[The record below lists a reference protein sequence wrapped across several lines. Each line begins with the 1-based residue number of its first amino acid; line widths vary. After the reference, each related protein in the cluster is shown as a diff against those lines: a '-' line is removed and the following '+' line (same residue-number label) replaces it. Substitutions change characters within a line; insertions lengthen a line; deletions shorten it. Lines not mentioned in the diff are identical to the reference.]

1 MTSLETE
8 LVREVAHLETSR
20 AALKAMRE
28 RTEALT
34 RSDVAGD
41 EFSAEALARAL
52 ARRMESLL
60 DDGTTPLFFGRL
72 DFDGEP
78 YAGETFHVGRRH
90 ITDAAGDPLV
100 VDWRAPVSTAF
111 YRAGAHDPRG
121 VRQRRRFG
129 FSGGRLT
136 SFEDE
141 HLIAG
146 EESGLGSRLLTEE
159 IERPRVGPM
168 RDIVATIQP
177 DQDVLVRADLET
189 SLCVQGAPGTGKTAV
204 GLHRAAYLLYAYR
217 ERLSRAGVLV
227 VGPNAAFLRYIA
239 EVLPALG
246 EIDVSQRTVA
256 DLVARVPVKAE
267 DTPEA
272 LAVKGDARMAAVLA
286 ASLAGALR
294 EPDAPLVHA
303 EPGARLRLGPGEL
316 GEIVAEARS
325 SYLGGV
331 PYSTA
336 RERVAHRVAERF
348 RRQVERRGGTP
359 TDAWVTRVARSR
371 GMKTWLESVW
381 PAADPSAMV
390 ARLLGDRSLLERAA
404 ADVLTPAEQDTIA
417 WPSVPRR
424 PRWTA
429 ADAVLIDEA
438 AGLLERVPG
447 FGHVIVDEAQDLT
460 PMQARAIARR
470 SPHGSLTVL
479 GDLAQGTAVGG
490 AHDWPTLLEHL
501 AKPAT
506 VVTPLTTGYRMPA
519 EIVEFANRLLPV
531 LGADVAPA
539 RSIRRTVGALHVR
552 PVADPVAEAVAEVR
566 AAVAEPGSVAVIS
579 ADATSAR
586 VGRAL
591 AALADEDA
599 VTLLPA
605 SLAKG
610 LEFDTVVVIEPAAIV
625 AAEPRGLNRLYV
637 VLTRAVSRLTI
648 LHSEPL
654 PAPLA

>member
-20 AALKAMRE
+20 AALTAMRA

-34 RSDVAGD
+34 RADVAGD

-72 DFDGEP
+72 DFDRGS

-111 YRAGAHDPRG
+111 YRAGAHDPLG

-129 FSGGRLT
+129 FAGGRLT

-141 HLIAG
+141 HLTAG

-177 DQDVLVRADLET
+177 DQDVLVRAGLET

-227 VGPNAAFLRYIA
+227 VGPNAEFLRYIA

-246 EIDVSQRTVA
+246 EVDVVQRTVA
-256 DLVARVPVKAE
+256 DLVARVPVRAE

-286 ASLAGALR
+286 ASLSGALR
-294 EPDAPLVHA
+294 EPDSPLVHA

-325 SYLGGV
+325 SYLDGV

-371 GMKTWLESVW
+371 GMKAWLESVW
-381 PAADPSAMV
+381 PAADPAAML
-390 ARLLGDRSLLERAA
+390 ARLLGDRALLAA
-404 ADVLTPAEQDTIA
+404 AAAGVLSEAEQDAIA

-429 ADAVLIDEA
+429 ADAVLVDEA
-438 AGLLERVPG
+438 AGLLDRVPG

-470 SPHGSLTVL
+470 STHGSLTVL
-479 GDLAQGTAVGG
+479 GDLAQGTAIGG
-490 AHDWPTLLEHL
+490 ARDWPTLLDHL
-501 AKPAT
+501 AKPGT

-519 EIVEFANRLLPV
+519 EIVEFANRLLPD

-539 RSIRRTVGALHVR
+539 RSIRRTAGALRVR
-552 PVADPVAEAVAEVR
+552 AVADPVAEAVEVVR

-591 AALADEDA
+591 GVLADA
-599 VTLLPA
+599 VTVLPA
-605 SLAKG
+605 TLAKG

-637 VLTRAVSRLTI
+637 VLTRAVSRLTV
-648 LHSEPL
+648 LHREPL
-654 PAPLA
+654 PARLA